1 MENKT
6 LRALEYSKILERISK
21 YASSSLGKTAILKL
35 TPNLTLNEI
44 IISLNEIE
52 QAFIASEKSS
62 KGISFS
68 FDDITDILNKAKVF
82 STLNNIELLKVSK
95 FIKIAFNV
103 KNDIFNVKSD
113 NISLLKDYV
122 KELILPIELGK
133 YIEDNILSETEIND
147 NASQT
152 LKSLRK
158 KIRTISEQIK
168 KKLDSYVNSRELAKF
183 LQDSIVTIRNDRY
196 VIPVK
201 AEYKNSI
208 DGLIH
213 DQSSSGQTLFIE
225 PISIVEMNNELKSV
239 IILEN
244 LEIEKILRDLTIRIS
259 ANVDILIHA
268 TKSLTSL
275 DAIFAKSYYAY
286 ATDSV
291 KPSINS
297 NGFIDIELGRHPLL
311 DKNIVV
317 PTSINLGKTFRVLLI
332 TGPNTGGKT
341 VVLKLIGIMELM
353 ALSGLYVPAKKALL
367 SIFDNIYCD
376 IGDEQSIEQSLSTF
390 SGHISNIKYIT
401 DNMSS
406 NSLILLDELGAGTDP
421 TEGAGLAISIL
432 DYIIHHDARAIL
444 TTHFN
449 ELKEYAFIT
458 DNVENA
464 SMDFNPETYQ
474 PTYKIIIGTPGQSN
488 AIEIASKIG
497 LKPAI
502 IEKAKIHINKDNT
515 PNIEMINA
523 LEKSLRNARTNQDNT
538 NKLLQE
544 IEEKNI
550 ILEKEIEKVK
560 NKKLRLEE
568 KGDEETNRIIQD
580 ALLEADILINN
591 IKELTNS
598 PTDSDLFKARAIR
611 KNIQNLKGNVDCKL
625 VCEYPELATQDLLV
639 GCDVKILP
647 LNVIGKIISINDNK
661 NSVEVLIG
669 NIKSIFKKEQLIP
682 VYLPPKTEKIIAKN
696 ISSNFKTNSFSP
708 ELKIVGLTV
717 PEAIP
722 EIDKFLNSGYNTS
735 IKCLRIIHGIGTGR
749 LREGVRTFLKNHSL
763 VKDFRDGDYLDG
775 GRGVTLVTLK
785 K

>member
-1 MENKT
+1 
-6 LRALEYSKILERISK
+6 
-21 YASSSLGKTAILKL
+21 
-35 TPNLTLNEI
+35 
-44 IISLNEIE
+44 
-52 QAFIASEKSS
+52 
-62 KGISFS
+62 
-68 FDDITDILNKAKVF
+68 
-82 STLNNIELLKVSK
+82 
-95 FIKIAFNV
+95 
-103 KNDIFNVKSD
+103 
-113 NISLLKDYV
+113 
-122 KELILPIELGK
+122 
-133 YIEDNILSETEIND
+133 
-147 NASQT
+147 
-152 LKSLRK
+152 
-158 KIRTISEQIK
+158 
-168 KKLDSYVNSRELAKF
+168 
-183 LQDSIVTIRNDRY
+183 
-196 VIPVK
+196 
-201 AEYKNSI
+201 
-208 DGLIH
+208 
-213 DQSSSGQTLFIE
+213 
-225 PISIVEMNNELKSV
+225 
-239 IILEN
+239 
-244 LEIEKILRDLTIRIS
+244 
-259 ANVDILIHA
+259 
-268 TKSLTSL
+268 
-275 DAIFAKSYYAY
+275 
-286 ATDSV
+286 
-291 KPSINS
+291 
-297 NGFIDIELGRHPLL
+297 
-311 DKNIVV
+311 
-317 PTSINLGKTFRVLLI
+317 
-332 TGPNTGGKT
+332 
-341 VVLKLIGIMELM
+341 M

-669 NIKSIFKKEQLIP
+669 NIKSIFKK
-682 VYLPPKTEKIIAKN
+682 
-696 ISSNFKTNSFSP
+696 NS
-708 ELKIVGLTV
+708 
-717 PEAIP
+717 
-722 EIDKFLNSGYNTS
+722 
-735 IKCLRIIHGIGTGR
+735 
-749 LREGVRTFLKNHSL
+749 
-763 VKDFRDGDYLDG
+763 
-775 GRGVTLVTLK
+775 
-785 K
+785 